1 MVPKMTEI
9 AGAQGSE
16 SARQLLASQHNA
28 ESTKAMVEADT
39 REVHTKKDVQAVTM
53 RTDRER
59 DADARDGGGKRGKG
73 KNGGLD
79 AARKPGAEMKP
90 GDAEKPKGMGEEGH
104 GSFIDIRL

>member
-16 SARQLLASQHNA
+16 SARQLVASQHA
-28 ESTKAMVEADT
+28 ADSSKAMVDADT

-59 DADARDGGGKRGKG
+59 DAEGRDRRGKKRGAGGGGQRG
-73 KNGGLD
+73 GGAGAD
-79 AARKPGAEMKP
+79 KAREART
-90 GDAEKPKGMGEEGH
+90 GEVQ
-104 GSFIDIRL
+104 GSFIDVRL